1 MTTKCAT
8 HKKSFLTHDQAV
20 DALVDARVRFEYS
33 KGNGPVSVYKC
44 EDCGAYHLTSKG
56 LVNETLQQRM
66 KDGKI
71 ELEKEA
77 NRWLHKINK
86 R

>member
-1 MTTKCAT
+1 MATKCPT
-8 HKKSFLTHDQAV
+8 HKKTFLTHDQAV
-20 DALVDARVRFEYS
+20 DALVDARVRFDYA

-44 EDCGAYHLTSKG
+44 EECGYYHLTSKG

-71 ELEKEA
+71 DLEKEA